1 MDLPALIRQ
10 AECGKPSLRSGA
22 CAGEREERATVSV
35 DDRITTWLDGI
46 GLAQYANVF
55 AENAI
60 DLDVLPDV
68 TEADLEKLG
77 VPLGHRKRIL
87 RAITALSGGSPAPAA
102 SAPLAQSRAERR
114 QVTVLFCDLV
124 GSTAL
129 AVKLDPEDLRDVTR
143 RFQGS
148 CAAAITQM
156 GGYVAEFMGDGLLA
170 YFGYPQAHEDDAE
183 RAVRAGLDLVAKV
196 SQLLLPTGD
205 LLQVRVGIATGLVI
219 VGDTVGEELAQE
231 QVVVGETPN
240 LAFGL
245 QSVAAP
251 NTTVVAASTMRLLGN
266 VFVCE
271 QLGPLELKGF
281 SEPVTAWRVLGERVG
296 ESRFAAIRSKRL
308 TRFVGRQNELHQ
320 LYDLWKRAKGGKG
333 QVGLL
338 CGEAGIGKSR
348 ISKILLDRIADDA
361 HVPIRLQCSPYHT
374 NSPFYPVI
382 IQHEHAAHFQRLD
395 PPDVKLEKLEALLSQ
410 IGPEVLADAPLYAA
424 LLSIPAGGRYPALDL
439 TPRRKK
445 DFTIEALTRQVL
457 TLARTKPVL
466 FVIEDAHWI
475 DPSTLEATKRFIEAI
490 KTAPVLLLI
499 TFRPEFFP
507 PWLDQPHVTMIQLNR
522 LGRDTASAMI
532 RDVAGAKELP
542 AEVFE
547 PIISKTDGVPLFVE
561 ELTKM
566 VLESG
571 LLQDAGDRYITV
583 GPLPRLAIPTTLHDS
598 LMARLDRLNAIKE
611 IAQIGA
617 AIGREFTYRLLAAV
631 APISGIALQS
641 ALEQLTRAGLIFER
655 GEPPDSTYT
664 FKHALLQEAAY
675 ASLLR
680 GRRQELHRH
689 IADALEDQFAELA
702 ETQPQLMAHHLAQ
715 AGLTERAINYLR
727 KAGQRANE
735 SSANAEAIGH
745 LKLALELLQSLPDG
759 PEHKRKALELQVM
772 LAQAMIAGR
781 GYAAPETREVLLQA
795 KALTDEYTEVSQKC
809 AILYGIWAC
818 YYVAGEVAMQQRAA
832 VEFLAEAER
841 HDDTASL
848 CLSHRTLGTTYV
860 QMGEFAAGRQHLE
873 RAREL
878 YDPEHHSQSKYLY
891 GQDIGATALSY
902 LCWALWHLG
911 YVDQAAAVAAEAKK
925 RADALSHPFTLA
937 YTICHAR
944 GMMDIFRRCPEDTQ
958 SYAKAVISIC
968 TEHDFPFWAAGG
980 RILDGWAIACQG
992 KADEG
997 IEKLDEGLAGWRKT
1011 GARLW
1016 LPIFLALKAEAHAK
1030 AGRSDT
1036 ALKIIEEALAI
1047 SDKTG
1052 ERWAVAEVL
1061 RIKAGLLQ
1069 ATGRAA
1075 ADEIENLLVKSLE
1088 TARRQQALSWQLR
1101 TACDLARL
1109 WQGQGRGDE
1118 AMTLLQSIYDQFTE
1132 GFGTADLIHAKAL
1145 LESLVANSGGGNGE
1159 G

>member
-1 MDLPALIRQ
+1 M
-10 AECGKPSLRSGA
+10 SGND
-22 CAGEREERATVSV
+22 E
-35 DDRITTWLDGI
+35 ITTWLDGI
-46 GLAQYANVF
+46 GLAQYSTVF

-60 DLDVLPDV
+60 DLDILPDV
-68 TEADLEKLG
+68 TEADLERLG
-77 VPLGHRKRIL
+77 VALGDRKRIL
-87 RAITALSGGSPAPAA
+87 RAIAALSGRSSAPAA
-102 SAPLAQSRAERR
+102 SAPLPQSEAQRR
-114 QVTVLFCDLV
+114 QLTVLFCDLV

-129 AVKLDPEDLRDVTR
+129 AVKLDPEDLRDVIR

-148 CAAAITQM
+148 CAAVVTQM
-156 GGYVAEFMGDGLLA
+156 GGHVARFMGDGLLV

-196 SQLLLPTGD
+196 GQLLLPTGD
-205 LLQVRVGIATGLVI
+205 LLQVRVGIATGLVV
-219 VGDTVGEELAQE
+219 VGDTVGEESAQE

-240 LAFGL
+240 LAARL
-245 QSVAAP
+245 QSVAVP
-251 NTTVVAASTMRLLGN
+251 NTTVVAASTLRLLGD

-271 QLGPLELKGF
+271 QLGPFELKGF
-281 SEPVTAWRVLGERVG
+281 SEPVMAWRVLGERVV
-296 ESRFAAIRSKRL
+296 ESRFAAIRSQTL

-320 LYDLWKRAKGGKG
+320 LYGLWNRAKGGKG
-333 QVGLL
+333 QVALL

-348 ISKILLDRIADDA
+348 ISKTLLDRIAGDA
-361 HVPIRLQCSPYHT
+361 NVTIRLQCSPYHN
-374 NSPFYPVI
+374 NSPFYPI
-382 IQHEHAAHFQRLD
+382 ITQHEHAAHLGRLD
-395 PPDVKLEKLEALLSQ
+395 PPEVKLEKLEALLSR
-410 IGPEVLADAPLYAA
+410 IGPEILADAPLYAA
-424 LLSIPAGGRYPALDL
+424 LLSIPADGRYPGLDL
-439 TPRRKK
+439 TPRRQK
-445 DFTIEALTRQVL
+445 DLTIEALSRQVL

-475 DPSTLEATKRFIEAI
+475 DPSTLEATNQFIEAI

-499 TFRPEFFP
+499 TFRPEFFS
-507 PWLDQPHVTMIQLNR
+507 PWLDQPHVTMIHIDR
-522 LGRDTASAMI
+522 LGRDKATAII
-532 RDVAGAKELP
+532 RDLAGGKELP

-547 PIISKTDGVPLFVE
+547 AIVSKTDGVPLFIE

-571 LLQDAGDRYITV
+571 LLRDAGNRYITV
-583 GPLPRLAIPTTLHDS
+583 GPLLRLAIPTTLHDS
-598 LMARLDRLNAIKE
+598 LMARLDRLSAVKE

-631 APISGIALQS
+631 APISGFALQS
-641 ALEQLTRAGLIFER
+641 ALEHLTRAGLIFGR
-655 GEPPDSTYT
+655 GEPPDPTYI

-680 GRRQELHRH
+680 GRRQELHRR

-702 ETQPQLMAHHLAQ
+702 ERQPQLMAHHLAQ

-759 PEHKRKALELQVM
+759 PQHKRKALELQVM
-772 LAQAMIAGR
+772 LGQAMIAGR
-781 GYAAPETREVLLQA
+781 GYAAPETREVLLKA
-795 KALTDEYTEVSQKC
+795 KALTDEYTEASQKC

-832 VEFLAEAER
+832 AEFLAEAER
-841 HDDTASL
+841 HDDTASF

-860 QMGEFAAGRQHLE
+860 QMGEFAVGRQHLE

-911 YVDQAAAVAAEAKK
+911 YVDEAAAVAAQAMK

-944 GMMDIFRRCPEDTQ
+944 GMMDIFRRCPEDMR
-958 SYAKAVISIC
+958 SYANAVISIC
-968 TEHDFPFWAAGG
+968 TEHDFPFWTAGG

-997 IEKLDEGLAGWRKT
+997 IEKLDEGLTAWRKT

-1030 AGRSDT
+1030 VGRSDT
-1036 ALKIIEEALAI
+1036 ALKIVDEALAI
-1047 SDKTG
+1047 SDETG

-1061 RIKAGLLQ
+1061 RIKASLLQ

-1075 ADEIENLLVKSLE
+1075 VNETENLLIKSLE
-1088 TARRQQALSWQLR
+1088 TGRRQQALSWQLR
-1101 TACDLARL
+1101 TACDLVRL
-1109 WQGQGRGDE
+1109 WHGQGRGEE
-1118 AMTLLQSIYDQFTE
+1118 ALTLLQSIYDQFTE

-1145 LESLVANSGGGNGE
+1145 LESLRANVSGPNGE
-1159 G
+1159 GSNKLGPRLSLRLKR

>member
-1 MDLPALIRQ
+1 MP
-10 AECGKPSLRSGA
+10 
-22 CAGEREERATVSV
+22 VSIN
-35 DDRITTWLDGI
+35 DGIATWLDGL
-46 GLAQYANVF
+46 GLAQYATVF

-60 DLDVLPDV
+60 DLDILPDV

-77 VPLGHRKRIL
+77 VALGHRKRIL
-87 RAITALSGGSPAPAA
+87 RAITALTSGNSAQTA
-102 SAPLAQSRAERR
+102 SAPLPHPEAGRR
-114 QVTVLFCDLV
+114 QMTVLFCDLV

-143 RFQGS
+143 RFQDS

-156 GGYVAEFMGDGLLA
+156 GGYVARFMGDGLLA

-196 SQLLLPTGD
+196 GQLLLPTGD
-205 LLQVRVGIATGLVI
+205 MLQVRVGIATGLVI
-219 VGDTVGEELAQE
+219 VGDTVGDEAAREEI
-231 QVVVGETPN
+231 VVGETPN
-240 LAFGL
+240 LAFHL

-251 NTTVVAASTMRLLGN
+251 NTTVVAAGTKRLLGD

-271 QLGPLELKGF
+271 QLGPFDLKGL
-281 SEPVTAWRVLGERVG
+281 SEPVAAWRVLGERVG
-296 ESRFAAIRSKRL
+296 ESRFAAIRSKKL
-308 TRFVGRQNELHQ
+308 TRFVGRQSELRQ
-320 LYDLWKRAKGGKG
+320 LYGLWKRAKGGKG
-333 QVGLL
+333 QVVLL

-348 ISKILLDRIADDA
+348 ISETLLDRIAKDA
-361 HVPIRLQCSPYHT
+361 HVTIRLQCSPYHT
-374 NSPFYPVI
+374 NSPFFPI
-382 IQHEHAAHFQRLD
+382 ITQHEHAAHFQQLD
-395 PPDVKLEKLEALLSQ
+395 APELKFDKLEALLSQ
-410 IGPEVLADAPLYAA
+410 IGPEILADAPLYAA
-424 LLSIPAGGRYPALDL
+424 LLSIPTDGRYPALELTSRRQKDL
-439 TPRRKK
+439 
-445 DFTIEALTRQVL
+445 TIEALIRQVL

-475 DPSTLEATKRFIEAI
+475 DPSTLEGANRLIEAA
-490 KTAPVLLLI
+490 KTAPVLLLV

-507 PWLDQPHVTMIQLNR
+507 PWLDQKHVTTIQLNR
-522 LGRDTASAMI
+522 LERDKASTMV
-532 RDVAGAKELP
+532 RDVSGGKEFP
-542 AEVFE
+542 AEVLE
-547 PIISKTDGVPLFVE
+547 QIISKTDGIPLFVE

-571 LLQDAGDRYITV
+571 LLRDAGDRYIAV
-583 GPLPRLAIPTTLHDS
+583 GPMPRLAIPSTLHDS

-617 AIGREFTYRLLAAV
+617 AIGREFTYRLVAAV
-631 APISGIALQS
+631 APISGFTLQT
-641 ALEQLTRAGLIFER
+641 ALEQLTRAGLIFSS
-655 GEPPDSTYT
+655 GEPPDCTYT

-675 ASLLR
+675 ESLLR
-680 GRRQELHRH
+680 GRRQQLHRG
-689 IADALEDQFAELA
+689 IAEALEDQFTELA

-715 AGLTERAINYLR
+715 AGLTERAIDYLR
-727 KAGQRANE
+727 KAGQRANQ
-735 SSANAEAIGH
+735 SSANAEAVGH
-745 LKLALELLQSLPDG
+745 LNLALELLQSLPHSA
-759 PEHKRKALELQVM
+759 ERKRKALELQVM

-781 GYAAPETREVLLQA
+781 GYAALETREVLLQA
-795 KALTDEYTEVSQKC
+795 KTLTDKSTEASQKFT
-809 AILYGIWAC
+809 ILYGVWAS

-832 VEFLAEAER
+832 KDFLAEAER
-841 HDDTASL
+841 HADTAPL

-860 QMGEFAAGRQHLE
+860 QMGEFAVGRKHLE

-902 LCWALWHLG
+902 LCWSLWHLG
-911 YVDQAAAVAAEAKK
+911 YVDQAAAVAAEAEK

-958 SYAKAVISIC
+958 SYANAVISIC

-980 RILDGWAIACQG
+980 RILEGWAIACRG
-992 KADEG
+992 RIDEG
-997 IEKLDEGLAGWRKT
+997 IKKLDEGLAAWRNT

-1036 ALKIIEEALAI
+1036 ALKTIDEALAI
-1047 SDKTG
+1047 SDETG

-1061 RIKAGLLQ
+1061 RIKAALLQ
-1069 ATGRAA
+1069 ATKRA
-1075 ADEIENLLVKSLE
+1075 ADEEIEHLLVKSLE

-1101 TACDLARL
+1101 TACDLARF
-1109 WQGQGRGDE
+1109 WQGQGRDDE
-1118 AMTLLQSIYDQFTE
+1118 ALTLLQSIYGQFTE
-1132 GFGTADLIHAKAL
+1132 GFGTADLIQAKAL
-1145 LESLVANSGGGNGE
+1145 LESW
-1159 G
+1159 